1 MFPKCRK
8 ADMDLAELAQQLSER
23 KAELMEEVGEAEPA

>member
-8 ADMDLAELAQQLSER
+8 ADMDLAELARELAER
-23 KAELMEEVGEAEPA
+23 KAELMAEQGDEETA